1 MDSEADGRG
10 MSEKG
15 PRLLVVSG
23 DPDRRERWA
32 RALAETGYDVSRC
45 AGPTGTC
52 AIVQGQRCP
61 LLAEADIAVY
71 DQDAYIPRLA
81 RVLGARHGYRASVL
95 VAQDDE
101 HGRPAALRRTGSV
114 AAGCFG
120 TLR

>member
-1 MDSEADGRG
+1 

-32 RALAETGYDVSRC
+32 RVLAETGYEVSRC
-45 AGPTGTC
+45 VGPTATC
-52 AIVQGQRCP
+52 AIVQGKRCP
-61 LLAEADIAVY
+61 LLEEADIALY

-81 RVLGARHGYRASVL
+81 RMLGARDGYRASIL

-101 HGRPAALRRTGSV
+101 HGRPAALRRVEAST
-114 AAGCFG
+114 AGCFG
-120 TLR
+120 TPR